1 MRLSHIIPSVGF
13 GLFLAGSAMAQSA
26 GDCEVTAEGMFTGL
40 LAATKQSAQ
49 VCADERTKQQG
60 GPSASPAP
68 SNASAD
74 RPFDAG
80 EQAAI
85 NAVVECAKK
94 KPDEVVALV
103 RNTARTNGGNI
114 PAAIE
119 SQRKSYCR
127 APVNSIVQENNNGA
141 FAAGGAAVAAPVV
154 TQSLDSSNNNFQAL
168 TAALIAQQQASAVAN
183 SDATSA
189 ALAMQRQ
196 EIGPAKYHLWNSGGI
211 PGSMIYEPMTRFNLW
226 FTGGW
231 RHAFGAHAANTANE
245 AGRFGLDAGLRLFG
259 PLVLQAALEFD
270 ISGEEFNEFAKQP
283 IARDFRVLG
292 KFGLGP
298 NFLRHAFNVH
308 LRGGYLPRIYGG
320 GTLHT
325 AYASVTHDFTY
336 LYRRLALEARVE
348 FPLTDKG
355 ALARLPDL
363 LIVVKVVMPKIGG
376 YN

>member
-1 MRLSHIIPSVGF
+1 MRLSHILPSVGF
-13 GLFLAGSAMAQSA
+13 VLFLAGSAMAQSA

-141 FAAGGAAVAAPVV
+141 FATGGAVGPISVGSSSQSGANALAAADAKAQALAEQTAILQSLNQTRSEVGPLMFDLWYYRESALAPHMSWFHINQALGFTYGDNAVFKRPSWGLKV
-154 TQSLDSSNNNFQAL
+154 TQQLGVRFPKTPFVVHAVGAL
-168 TAALIAQQQASAVAN
+168 TLPIANGDTAKDALRDWGITVGGRLTWHALRNRDLALFPTLGYDYDAYQGNRVAPHKVVVGA
-183 SDATSA
+183 DV
-189 ALAMQRQ
+189 L
-196 EIGPAKYHLWNSGGI
+196 
-211 PGSMIYEPMTRFNLW
+211 F
-226 FTGGW
+226 GGW
-231 RHAFGAHAANTANE
+231 R
-245 AGRFGLDAGLRLFG
+245 
-259 PLVLQAALEFD
+259 
-270 ISGEEFNEFAKQP
+270 
-283 IARDFRVLG
+283 FRH
-292 KFGLGP
+292 KFGVKIEASCPITADLAHP
-298 NFLRHAFNVH
+298 HCE
-308 LRGGYLPRIYGG
+308 GYFAVLLPSQ
-320 GTLHT
+320 GTNH
-325 AYASVTHDFTY
+325 
-336 LYRRLALEARVE
+336 
-348 FPLTDKG
+348 
-355 ALARLPDL
+355 
-363 LIVVKVVMPKIGG
+363 
-376 YN
+376 